1 VDFSVAGRASTMSS
15 SSPVQG
21 DPPAPQSVD
30 DIDEQVRNARQ
41 NHLRF
46 RNMPARDQ
54 LRRIMCL
61 PDVFDALML
70 ISVLLMCLMVLPVC
84 SGKSSPRMAVLT
96 GG

>member
-1 VDFSVAGRASTMSS
+1 VAGRASTMSS
-15 SSPVQG
+15 SSPVRG

-30 DIDEQVRNARQ
+30 DIDEQVRNAVRQ
-41 NHLRF
+41 SHLRF
-46 RNMPARDQ
+46 RNIPARDQ

-61 PDVFDALML
+61 PDVVDALMF

-84 SGKSSPRMAVLT
+84 SGRSLPRMAVLT